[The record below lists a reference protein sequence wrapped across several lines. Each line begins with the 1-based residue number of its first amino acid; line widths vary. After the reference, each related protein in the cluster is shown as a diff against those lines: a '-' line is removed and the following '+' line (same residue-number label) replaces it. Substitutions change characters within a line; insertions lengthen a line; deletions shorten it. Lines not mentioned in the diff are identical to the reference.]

1 MLDGSSWI
9 TTGCLIGFYL
19 DEVDSLKR
27 LLREDDMLD
36 IQLF

>member
-9 TTGCLIGFYL
+9 TFYL